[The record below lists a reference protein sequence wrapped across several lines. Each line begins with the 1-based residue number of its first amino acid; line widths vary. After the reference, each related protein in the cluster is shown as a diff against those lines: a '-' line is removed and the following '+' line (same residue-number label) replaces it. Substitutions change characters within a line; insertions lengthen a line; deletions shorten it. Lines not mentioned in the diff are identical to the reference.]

1 MNQIIYIILACWIL
15 TFIILYMIFYVYLL
29 RKINRS
35 EKYIIDIFLQ
45 KISKI
50 PAVIEVMRPYV
61 LDPDT
66 AFGLMVNLHSAAIIY
81 EYASIHNLL
90 EHNARMND
98 QYWFLMR
105 LSMAIPQLQKDIY
118 FLYIRDFVMSY
129 DHMMKN
135 ELPLFNSLVKKWNL
149 LIKIKKYSIIW
160 YIFPGREMVEV

>member
-1 MNQIIYIILACWIL
+1 M
-15 TFIILYMIFYVYLL
+15 TFYVYLL

-66 AFGLMVNLHSAAIIY
+66 AFGLMVNLHSEAIIY

-98 QYWFLMR
+98 QY
-105 LSMAIPQLQKDIY
+105 
-118 FLYIRDFVMSY
+118 
-129 DHMMKN
+129 
-135 ELPLFNSLVKKWNL
+135 
-149 LIKIKKYSIIW
+149 
-160 YIFPGREMVEV
+160 